1 MPWVLGLD
9 GGSTKTIALVA
20 NEKGRVLGR
29 GESGPSNYHTAGVAG
44 AGEAIR
50 LAVATAIEDA
60 GLVGQALSGAFFAFA
75 GVDRQ
80 IDRQVLSSIVSSTG
94 LRCPVQIDHL
104 AAAALAGANS
114 GNPGVVVIAGT
125 GAVAYGEDGH
135 GCKARA
141 GGYGPILG
149 DEGSGYDIG
158 RKALVAALRAE
169 DGRSP
174 TTILSDRIGQTF
186 MLDSM
191 TELVNLVYGNPA
203 PLQRTEIAALTLLV
217 VEVAKEGDPVAREI
231 LRESGRELGLSAA
244 AVLKQL
250 MFTGDEK
257 VVVAG
262 VGSVFAGGNFVALP
276 MEQVI
281 RTICPQA
288 ELCQPQHTTAY
299 GAVLLALRNL
309 GIRLESVPGERS

>member
-9 GGSTKTIALVA
+9 GNSTKTIAMVA

-29 GESGPSNYHTAGVAG
+29 GESGPSNYHTTGVAG

-50 LAVATAIEDA
+50 LAVARAIEDA

-125 GAVAYGEDGH
+125 GAVSYGEDGY
-135 GCKARA
+135 GGKARA

-169 DGRSP
+169 DGRGP
-174 TTILSDRIGQTF
+174 ATILSDRIGKAF

-191 TELVNLVYGNPA
+191 TELVNLVYGTPA
-203 PLQRTEIAALTLLV
+203 PLQRKEIAALTLLV

-250 MFTGDEK
+250 KFTDDEK

-262 VGSVFAGGNFVALP
+262 VGGVFAGGNFVALP

-281 RTICPQA
+281 RTVCPQA